1 VEGGPIERA
10 QYTDFVHL
18 RAFGETMFCRAEVA
32 LNRSP
37 KPEVFDT
44 MSFSSPAHLVDGQI
58 EGANGVRLTAGQ
70 PVVEPLALA
79 LGRSYPLPVHFDEL
93 LGFAEDRNALRN
105 VLAAMVF
112 TSFAQFHVH
121 DYACQ
126 RTVTEKPVASRLA
139 RYQAR
144 DSNRVAN
151 VRHGLVEL
159 DASGR
164 QLLLLLDGTRNHDA
178 IARDLAQCDGA
189 PPLEEIRRVLPDS
202 LPWFAGMGLL
212 EG

>member
-1 VEGGPIERA
+1 
-10 QYTDFVHL
+10 
-18 RAFGETMFCRAEVA
+18 MFCRAEVA